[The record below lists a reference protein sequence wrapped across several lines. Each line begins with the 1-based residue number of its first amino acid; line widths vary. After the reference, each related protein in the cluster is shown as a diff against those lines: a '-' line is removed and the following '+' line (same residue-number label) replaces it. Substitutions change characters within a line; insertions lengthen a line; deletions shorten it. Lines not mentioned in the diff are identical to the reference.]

1 MYMDRVPACLCY
13 LKYAVY
19 CPWAG
24 TDFMLAS
31 ICMSQRQVFTF
42 RAVHRKFSLS
52 IPKCHIIS
60 EILSLLVA
68 IPRLTH
74 LKGA

>member
-1 MYMDRVPACLCY
+1 MGLEIGGNRQQDVQLALLCLSVFMYMDRVSACLCY

-24 TDFMLAS
+24 TDFMVAS

-42 RAVHRKFSLS
+42 RA
-52 IPKCHIIS
+52 
-60 EILSLLVA
+60 A
-68 IPRLTH
+68 A
-74 LKGA
+74 LKI